1 MSREKPVV
9 KYMLKIHA
17 EKISGVRTKYFSQKC
32 CCCSVAKSCLTLYD
46 LTVACQAPLPS
57 SVSRLNPPIHV
68 CWVGDTLSHPLWP
81 PSPFAF
87 NLSEHQSLF
96 QWVDSSHQVVKGVEL
111 QIQQQSFQWIFRVD
125 FLQNWLVWISL
136 LSKGLS
142 RVFSSTTIRKH
153 KFFCG
158 QPSLWSNSHICTWL
172 LGKL

>member
-9 KYMLKIHA
+9 KCMPKIHV

-32 CCCSVAKSCLTLYD
+32 CCCSVAKSCLTPYD

-57 SVSRLNPPIHV
+57 SVSCMNPPIHV
-68 CWVGDTLSHPLWP
+68 CWVGNYLILCGTLFLL
-81 PSPFAF
+81 PSIF
-87 NLSEHQSLF
+87 LSISLF
-96 QWVDSSHQVVKGVEL
+96 QWVDSSHLVAKGVEL
-111 QIQQQSFQWIFRVD
+111 LIQQQSFQWIFRVD
-125 FLQNWLVWISL
+125 FLQNWLVWSPC
-136 LSKGLS
+136 SWKGLS